1 MMNIPLT
8 FVSWTLAAL
17 PIVVLLYLMVGRGWG
32 ATKAAPMGFLI
43 ASLSGFVYFQSDLTL
58 WGVEVL
64 KGAWSTFAVLLVV
77 WPAILLYEVVYEANA
92 FTIFRQ
98 GLQKITPNE
107 LLQVI
112 TLGWVFTSFLQGIT
126 GFGVPVAVGAPLLLG
141 LGVAPIWAVLIPL
154 IGHAWA
160 NTFGTLAVAWDA
172 LVLQTGI
179 ASDSGL
185 LLSTAMWAAIFI
197 WIWNI
202 ITGIAISYLYGKKE
216 GLRKGLPAV
225 LVISLIQ
232 GGGQLLLSQI
242 NTTLAAFIPAT
253 IALIAVFLLSKTSYY
268 NQPWRLEDSKVMRRD
283 GQTNQAD
290 HQSSMG
296 MVQAFVPYFVL
307 TFVTLFV
314 LLITPIKNVLGTW
327 RIGFGFIETSTGFG
341 YTNAA
346 VELFSPIA
354 PFTHASFFL
363 LIASGVGYLYY
374 KQNGWMN
381 QSGMQL
387 ALQRS
392 FKKAGPSLLAVLGFI
407 LMSRIMGGTGQT
419 FILAQGFA
427 TTLGSFYVI
436 LAPVV
441 GMLGAFMTSSNMASN
456 ILFGEFQLTTA
467 SILNLNVAPIL
478 GAQTAGGAIG
488 NTICPGNIILG
499 TTTAGI
505 LGSEG
510 EVLRKVLPITISAA
524 VIVGA
529 VLFVTQVLL

>member
-232 GGGQLLLSQI
+232 GGGQ
-242 NTTLAAFIPAT
+242 
-253 IALIAVFLLSKTSYY
+253 
-268 NQPWRLEDSKVMRRD
+268 
-283 GQTNQAD
+283 
-290 HQSSMG
+290 
-296 MVQAFVPYFVL
+296 
-307 TFVTLFV
+307 
-314 LLITPIKNVLGTW
+314 
-327 RIGFGFIETSTGFG
+327 
-341 YTNAA
+341 
-346 VELFSPIA
+346 
-354 PFTHASFFL
+354 
-363 LIASGVGYLYY
+363 
-374 KQNGWMN
+374 
-381 QSGMQL
+381 
-387 ALQRS
+387 
-392 FKKAGPSLLAVLGFI
+392 
-407 LMSRIMGGTGQT
+407 
-419 FILAQGFA
+419 
-427 TTLGSFYVI
+427 
-436 LAPVV
+436 
-441 GMLGAFMTSSNMASN
+441 
-456 ILFGEFQLTTA
+456 
-467 SILNLNVAPIL
+467 
-478 GAQTAGGAIG
+478 
-488 NTICPGNIILG
+488 
-499 TTTAGI
+499 
-505 LGSEG
+505 
-510 EVLRKVLPITISAA
+510 
-524 VIVGA
+524 
-529 VLFVTQVLL
+529 